1 MSCGCNKCGK
11 LCPRFVVTTAVAF
24 ATDTLTITLPED
36 ITYTDG
42 CRYCIV
48 IGQAIPTETTLT
60 AEVVAVIGA
69 GTVEFPLIDR
79 CGAPVTAQQ
88 IFTRKRYPVYVT
100 TSATGGTLKILCDLP
115 NVDSATLN
123 ALNDATAAEGGA

>member
-1 MSCGCNKCGK
+1 MACKNCKCGR
-11 LCPRFVVTTAVAF
+11 LCPRFVVTSAVAF
-24 ATDTLTITLPED
+24 AGDTLTLTLPD
-36 ITYTDG
+36 NITYTDG

-48 IGQAIPTETTLT
+48 VGQTIPEATTLT
-60 AEVVAVIGA
+60 AEVVAVIGT

-79 CGAPVTAQQ
+79 CGTPVTAQQ

-115 NVDSATLN
+115 DVDSTTLN
-123 ALNDATAAEGGA
+123 ALNDA